1 MSKPSH
7 TSKDRRRELPIRV
20 HRVSG
25 RIYQLIIDA
34 ALVGNLKGRRQDQVW
49 AAVEWSEGKRR
60 WCIEDAAG
68 RCLAHIEHQHG
79 QHKDHI
85 AAIALA
91 KAMIR
96 DGRMP
101 TPEEAEQAWR
111 EREQIPTVAVS
122 VHHIMSQ
129 PTFMLG
135 VNDAR
140 NGRGYHRDY
149 DQGWDVNAQE
159 SYERGRQWARLAPR
173 SVPLKRGGKINPEA
187 VRHYRDEII

>member
-1 MSKPSH
+1 
-7 TSKDRRRELPIRV
+7 V

-34 ALVGNLKGRRQDQVW
+34 AAASNVKGRRRDQVW
-49 AAVEWSEGKRR
+49 AAVEWSGSKQR

-79 QHKDHI
+79 QHKDRA

-91 KAMIR
+91 KQMIG

-111 EREQIPTVAVS
+111 EREQVPTEAVS
-122 VHHIMSQ
+122 VYPIMIQ

-140 NGRGYHRDY
+140 AGRDYHADY
-149 DQGWDVNAQE
+149 DQHWDINAQE
-159 SYERGRQWARLAPR
+159 SYERGRQWAALAPR
-173 SVPLKRGGKINPEA
+173 SVPLKRNGNINPEA
-187 VRHYRDEII
+187 VRYYRDEII

>member
-20 HRVSG
+20 RRVSG
-25 RIYQLIIDA
+25 CIYQLIIDA
-34 ALVGNLKGRRQDQVW
+34 AAASNVKNSRRGQVW
-49 AAVEWSEGKRR
+49 AAVEWAATKRR

-79 QHKDHI
+79 QHRDRI

-91 KAMIR
+91 KQMIR

-111 EREQIPTVAVS
+111 EREQIPTEAVS
-122 VHHIMSQ
+122 VFRIMSQ
-129 PTFMLG
+129 PTFLLG

-140 NGRGYHRDY
+140 AGRRYHADY
-149 DQGWDVNAQE
+149 DHWDVNAQE
-159 SYERGRQWARLAPR
+159 SYERGRQWATLVPR
-173 SVPLKRGGKINPEA
+173 DMPLRINGKINPKA
-187 VRHYRDEII
+187 LDYFRPNEII